1 MKNTNV
7 KIKLIVLFLVAV
19 AFLLILSNKAFATE
33 GLVTDGNVTE
43 SSLDSIPSTIALD
56 IQEVEYEKASE
67 VAYNQIASLL
77 KEQGIIVDNGSDS
90 VEADN
95 GIVLY
100 VRAFCNDTD
109 IVPSNIEILLED
121 KSNNST
127 IATKTITF
135 TYNNSSN
142 YNEADKKYVVDLIK
156 SIDLPANSEDLPE
169 YLPVTASYKWTCYY
183 ELGDNENVPSFESLV
198 SDSSIKIIDTHMAYG
213 DGEPFGGN
221 HTTVYAFFK
230 NGIYYGNVHLK
241 RFYMAQITVPNNIED
256 TEEAYINYAK
266 PKIQDYLNNMSA
278 NYKYQIKS
286 IKKVSGYFYNV
297 VAEDYSEGNVNYG
310 GDMGNIVIKKAD
322 GAPAGNDIYVDNL
335 TENINIAAKP
345 ISSSTVM
352 ISKANDKGYN
362 IILGSYELTLT
373 GTENLSEP
381 IDITFTV
388 GDKYNNQTVYI
399 LHQKKD
405 GSFEDFTKTVVN
417 GKVTI
422 TVDELSPFTLAVKT
436 STTDNEDTNS
446 SEPTEKPQEPT
457 IGDKG
462 ELDETPKT
470 GTNFNMINILSL
482 AAILSLGGIM
492 ITKRFNK

>member
-67 VAYNQIASLL
+67 IAYTQIASLL

-90 VEADN
+90 VEEDN
-95 GIVLY
+95 GIVLSVNATY
-100 VRAFCNDTD
+100 DGINDF
-109 IVPSNIEILLED
+109 IPRYIEISLED
-121 KSNNST
+121 IGTNNTVAS
-127 IATKTITF
+127 KTIGF
-135 TYNNSSN
+135 TYNNSSK
-142 YNEADKKYVVDLIK
+142 YNETDKKYVEDLIK
-156 SIDLPANSEDLPE
+156 NIDLPSNSYELPSIDII
-169 YLPVTASYKWTCYY
+169 ASYLWNCYY
-183 ELGDNENVPSFESLV
+183 ELGSTEPLPDVEDLFSNV
-198 SDSSIKIIDTHMAYG
+198 DSSIKLDLYGASG
-213 DGEPFGGN
+213 DGVPFRTYFDGIWR
-221 HTTVYAFFK
+221 VFK
-230 NGIYYGNVHLK
+230 DGIYYGNVHFA
-241 RFYMAQITVPNNIED
+241 RYNIAEVTIPENIED
-256 TEEAYINYAK
+256 TEAAYAEYAR
-266 PKIQDYLNNMSA
+266 PKVQQYVDNTFGTGERQVVSITKKYGYYYDVTIDGESEDIIGNFGYL
-278 NYKYQIKS
+278 I
-286 IKKVSGYFYNV
+286 
-297 VAEDYSEGNVNYG
+297 
-310 GDMGNIVIKKAD
+310 IKKAD

-345 ISSSTVM
+345 ISNSTVM

-362 IILGSYELTLT
+362 TILGSYELTLT
-373 GTENLSEP
+373 GAENLSEP

-436 STTDNEDTNS
+436 STTDNEDTNP